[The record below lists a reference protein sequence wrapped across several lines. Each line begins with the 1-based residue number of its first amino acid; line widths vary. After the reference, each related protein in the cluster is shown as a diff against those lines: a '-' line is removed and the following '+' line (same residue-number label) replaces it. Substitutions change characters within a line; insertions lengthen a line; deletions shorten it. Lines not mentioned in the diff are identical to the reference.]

1 MQKYSAEFIIGVGH
15 FDNDIDI
22 SFVCV
27 VQRLFHRRYHFHDTN
42 ISPWVQSA
50 FHAIAIHE
58 QREWFQPVLMKYAET
73 PYCEQELVQRWFPGF
88 HQDVSQKNIAYE
100 ARMSKQ
106 AYLFLACSLTI

>member
-1 MQKYSAEFIIGVGH
+1 MQKCPAEFIIGAGH
-15 FDNDIDI
+15 FDIDIDI

-88 HQDVSQKNIAYE
+88 HQDVSQKSMNYE
-100 ARMSKQ
+100 ARSSKQ
-106 AYLFLACSLTI
+106 T